1 MPIPRI
7 IHQTVADK
15 KALPSAFAE
24 NISTLRD
31 RNPGWQHRLYDD
43 EDIVAFIA
51 EAYDTELLKTYFRIN
66 AAYGAARAD
75 LFRYLLLYKIGGVYL
90 DIKSTCTRPLDE
102 AIRPDDTYLLSH
114 WKDRRWGRHPDLGE
128 QGEFQQWH
136 MEAQPQHPF
145 LQAVIGQVRANI
157 DAYNPSRHGVGRLAV
172 FRMTGPIAY
181 SLAIESVRQ
190 LHAHRQVEAEDLG
203 FQYSIFG
210 IDPAKPG
217 HESLFARHYA
227 QQREPLV
234 ALPDAEAARKIGR
247 NELCPCGSGERYKRC
262 HGLL

>member
-1 MPIPRI
+1 
-7 IHQTVADK
+7 
-15 KALPSAFAE
+15 
-24 NISTLRD
+24 
-31 RNPGWQHRLYDD
+31 
-43 EDIVAFIA
+43 
-51 EAYDTELLKTYFRIN
+51 
-66 AAYGAARAD
+66 
-75 LFRYLLLYKIGGVYL
+75 
-90 DIKSTCTRPLDE
+90 
-102 AIRPDDTYLLSH
+102 
-114 WKDRRWGRHPDLGE
+114 
-128 QGEFQQWH
+128 

-210 IDPAKPG
+210 VDPAKPG